1 MKEINSVKIN
11 NVDYAVG
18 LEWEEL
24 HLNSKKEFSL
34 KLKETAK
41 SKNKEYGCVI
51 KKENGAIQI
60 GFAKANNKGLI
71 SIAAILSKELNDTLF
86 IKKINNTDNWICY
99 IDSNGLIIDRKEGI
113 FSDQVLFE
121 MIDEIQLTGS
131 ISITC
136 SKEDQESLFSDGFE
150 YATFTNIYIED
161 ILERNK
167 KTIDD
172 SINLIVKKSN
182 LKSKLITAA
191 ILSVVIGGTSYY
203 IFTDSQEY
211 QDIVNQEL
219 SSPLEMKDVK
229 FKKMI
234 KENQEKLS
242 LKLADNAG
250 KKLLKEKIE
259 SNIYTK
265 EEIHTYISNLYNLY
279 PLYFYE
285 WKLESIQFVK
295 SEDNKDI
302 KFSVIYKRID
312 DSIGYYNEIK
322 EKSIELAKKNLK
334 LYNIVAYPG
343 DLGNNIIIVDH
354 YFKKPLEIK
363 QGESEQEQMAKLEKE
378 IKDTEKQIIRIKD
391 NISEVEYRISNEIS
405 FFDRKFGGVV
415 SEAAEEIETNV
426 SRGIK
431 LYDKVMETYKKQNR
445 EDITIPESYYAS
457 KKIEFINLS
466 QQNSYYQWRD
476 DKQPYLLPPP
486 PSDKKKLESFKA
498 FAKVWKFNINSQ
510 DYATRGISSIKRAVE
525 LLNKTDISIYNIS
538 YKVEN
543 ESWFIRAELY
553 EKNE

>member
-24 HLNSKKEFSL
+24 HLNSKKDFSA

-41 SKNKEYGCVI
+41 SKNKEFGCVI
-51 KKENGAIQI
+51 KKDNGSIQI
-60 GFAKANNKGLI
+60 GFAKPNNKGLI

-136 SKEDQESLFSDGFE
+136 SKEDQDSLFSDGFE

-167 KTIDD
+167 KNIDD
-172 SINLIVKKSN
+172 TINLIVKKSN
-182 LKSKLITAA
+182 LKSKLITST
-191 ILSVVIGGTSYY
+191 IFVVFIGGASYY
-203 IFTDSQEY
+203 ILTDSQEY
-211 QDIVNQEL
+211 KDIVNQEL
-219 SSPLEMKDVK
+219 SSPLEMKESK

-242 LKLADNAG
+242 LKLAENAG
-250 KKLLKEKIE
+250 KKMLKEKIE

-265 EEIHTYISNLYNLY
+265 EEIHTYISSLYNLY

-285 WKLESIQFVK
+285 WKLEGIQFIK

-334 LYNIVAYPG
+334 LYDIIAYPG

-363 QGESEQEQMAKLEKE
+363 QGQSEQEQMAKLEKE
-378 IKDTEKQIIRIKD
+378 IKDTEKQLVRIKD
-391 NISEVEYRISNEIS
+391 NISEIEYRVSNEIS
-405 FFDRKFGGVV
+405 FFDRKFGSSV

-426 SRGIK
+426 SKGIK
-431 LYDKVMETYKKQNR
+431 LYDKVMETYQKQNQ
-445 EDITIPESYYAS
+445 ESITIPESYYAS

-476 DKQPYLLPPP
+476 DKQPYLLPPA
-486 PSDKKKLESFKA
+486 PSDKKKQENFKA

-553 EKNE
+553 EKN

>member
-24 HLNSKKEFSL
+24 HLNSKKDFSA

-41 SKNKEYGCVI
+41 SKNKEFGCVI
-51 KKENGAIQI
+51 KKDNGSIQI
-60 GFAKANNKGLI
+60 GFAKPNNKGLI

-136 SKEDQESLFSDGFE
+136 SKEDQDSLFSDGFE

-172 SINLIVKKSN
+172 TINLIVKKSN
-182 LKSKLITAA
+182 LKSKLITAT
-191 ILSVVIGGTSYY
+191 IFVVFSGGASYY
-203 IFTDSQEY
+203 ILTDSQEY
-211 QDIVNQEL
+211 KDIVNQEL
-219 SSPLEMKDVK
+219 SSPLEMKESK

-242 LKLADNAG
+242 LKLAENAG
-250 KKLLKEKIE
+250 KKMLKEKIE

-265 EEIHTYISNLYNLY
+265 EEIHTYISSLYNLY

-285 WKLESIQFVK
+285 WKLEGIQFIK

-334 LYNIVAYPG
+334 LYDIIAYPG

-363 QGESEQEQMAKLEKE
+363 QGQSEQEQMAKLEKE
-378 IKDTEKQIIRIKD
+378 IKDTEKQLVRIKD
-391 NISEVEYRISNEIS
+391 NISEIEYRVSNEIS
-405 FFDRKFGGVV
+405 FFDRKFGSSV

-426 SRGIK
+426 SKGIK
-431 LYDKVMETYKKQNR
+431 LYDKVMETYQKQNQ
-445 EDITIPESYYAS
+445 ESITIPESYYAS

-476 DKQPYLLPPP
+476 DKQPYLLPPA
-486 PSDKKKLESFKA
+486 PSDKKKQENFKA

-553 EKNE
+553 EKN

>member
-24 HLNSKKEFSL
+24 HLNSKKDFSA

-41 SKNKEYGCVI
+41 SKNKEFGCVI
-51 KKENGAIQI
+51 KKDNGSIQI
-60 GFAKANNKGLI
+60 GFAKPNNKGLI

-136 SKEDQESLFSDGFE
+136 SKEDQDSLFSDGFE

-167 KTIDD
+167 KNIDD
-172 SINLIVKKSN
+172 TINLIVKKSN
-182 LKSKLITAA
+182 LKSKLITAT
-191 ILSVVIGGTSYY
+191 IFVVFSGGASYY
-203 IFTDSQEY
+203 ILTDSQEY
-211 QDIVNQEL
+211 KDIVNQEL
-219 SSPLEMKDVK
+219 SSPLEMKESK
-229 FKKMI
+229 FKKML

-242 LKLADNAG
+242 LKLAENAG
-250 KKLLKEKIE
+250 KKMLKEKIE

-265 EEIHTYISNLYNLY
+265 EEIHTYISSLYNLY

-285 WKLESIQFVK
+285 WKLEGIQFIK

-334 LYNIVAYPG
+334 LYDIIAYPG

-363 QGESEQEQMAKLEKE
+363 QGQSEQEQMAKLEKE
-378 IKDTEKQIIRIKD
+378 IKDTEKQLVRIKD
-391 NISEVEYRISNEIS
+391 NISEIEYRVSNEIS
-405 FFDRKFGGVV
+405 FFDRKFGSSV

-426 SRGIK
+426 SKGIK
-431 LYDKVMETYKKQNR
+431 LYDKVMETYQKQNQ
-445 EDITIPESYYAS
+445 ESITIPESYYAS

-476 DKQPYLLPPP
+476 DKQPYLLPPA
-486 PSDKKKLESFKA
+486 PSDKKKQENFKA

-553 EKNE
+553 EKN